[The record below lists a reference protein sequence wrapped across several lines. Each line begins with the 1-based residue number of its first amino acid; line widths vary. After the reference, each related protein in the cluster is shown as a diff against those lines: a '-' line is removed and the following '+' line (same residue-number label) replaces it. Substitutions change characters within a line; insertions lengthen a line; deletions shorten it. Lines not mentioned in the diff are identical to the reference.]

1 MLLKMCKLTSY
12 IILINFQKM
21 YNLNRVIVIIFN
33 YTHVYVCGYTLS
45 WNSTAPINSLDKT
58 WVDVISH

>member
-1 MLLKMCKLTSY
+1 MCKLTSY

-33 YTHVYVCGYTLS
+33 CTHVYACDYTLP
-45 WNSTAPINSLDKT
+45 WNSTAPLSSLDKT
-58 WVDVISH
+58 WADMISH